1 MSDDFTRDTSTTGVV
16 SVGAGATGVI
26 ETRGD
31 IDWFEVTL
39 QASRTYRLTWRG
51 YRPAPATMTAAKGR
65 TAASIL
71 YQPSR
76 GPILLL
82 PAPLLRTPALTGCPR
97 RNRGQTTFFFS
108 FPEKTWSVPY
118 FFTLPPY

>member
-51 YRPAPATMTAAKGR
+51 YRPAPAPWQIPICL
-65 TAASIL
+65 AS
-71 YQPSR
+71 
-76 GPILLL
+76 
-82 PAPLLRTPALTGCPR
+82 
-97 RNRGQTTFFFS
+97 TTIWD
-108 FPEKTWSVPY
+108 T
-118 FFTLPPY
+118 